1 MLTVTFKDL
10 IKIEVISLDVFLDD
24 EILSHEVI
32 FNLVL
37 RFLLWGNGI
46 F

>member
-10 IKIEVISLDVFLDD
+10 IKIEAISSDVFLDD
-24 EILSHEVI
+24 DILSHEVI

-37 RFLLWGNGI
+37 RFLLWHNGI